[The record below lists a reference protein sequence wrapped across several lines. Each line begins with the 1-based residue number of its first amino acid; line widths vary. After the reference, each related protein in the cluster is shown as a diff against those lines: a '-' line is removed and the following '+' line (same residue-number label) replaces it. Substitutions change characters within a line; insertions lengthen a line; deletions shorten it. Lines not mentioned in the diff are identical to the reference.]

1 MLLEIITK
9 QKYVLVGAERAR
21 GSNMLK
27 GTGSPQSQFK
37 DKWPE
42 MKPVVLKLLKQEH
55 VSREEWQDLF
65 WYVDRWLSYAA
76 DHILVITAPSRSNP
90 RSVCAVCAPCPKAIV
105 PV

>member
-1 MLLEIITK
+1 
-9 QKYVLVGAERAR
+9 
-21 GSNMLK
+21 MLK

-65 WYVDRWLSYAA
+65 WYVDSYHGA
-76 DHILVITAPSRSNP
+76 DHILVITALIPSDP
-90 RSVCAVCAPCPKAIV
+90 RSVCAACAPCPKAVV